1 MCWTA
6 CTTSPV
12 PASPLVR
19 IMAAPSAMRRRA
31 SPRLRAP
38 QTKGVVK
45 ACLSMWCASSAGVR
59 TSLSSMIIDAQLL
72 QNLCLGD
79 MADAGLGHDGDGNSL
94 NDLLD
99 ERGARHAG
107 HAAFGAD
114 HGGDALESH
123 DGCGAGLFGDASLL
137 DGHDVHDDAALEHL
151 GEADFEAQAGAGET
165 VIFCRFR
172 HLFGPRRAADS
183 ARGGMKSR
191 KVFPTLSVAAK

>member
-1 MCWTA
+1 MLHGVHDVAGA
-6 CTTSPV
+6 CFTFGADHGRAFGDAAQGFAEVARSADEGSGEGV
-12 PASPLVR
+12 LVDVV
-19 IMAAPSAMRRRA
+19 
-31 SPRLRAP
+31 RLVGGGEDFAL
-38 QTKGVVK
+38 VN
-45 ACLSMWCASSAGVR
+45 
-59 TSLSSMIIDAQLL
+59 IINAQLL
-72 QNLCLGD
+72 QNLCLGG

-151 GEADFEAQAGAGET
+151 GQADFEAQAGAGET